1 MSNQGGIGVIM
12 GKFTVA
18 QAKELKANGVI
29 SEETLDTI
37 QQKGLVSTRTKKA
50 ERYMVTE
57 KGNWVIPVIYFRG
70 LSGGGYTPQMNE
82 LKSKINSLIEEYT
95 VTKEEMV
102 NNETTNRKNNKRKN
116 TK

>member
-12 GKFTVA
+12 GKLTVA
-18 QAKELKANGVI
+18 QAKELKDNGVI
-29 SEETLDTI
+29 TEETLATM
-37 QQKGLVSTRTKKA
+37 QQNGLVSTRTKKA

-102 NNETTNRKNNKRKN
+102 NTETKKKKGKNNK
-116 TK
+116 